1 MRRLMRRLIVIGSVT
16 GLLMALNVG
25 VALADHGDNPNSPFA
40 AAEAIADGTGPTSGV
55 AAATTPGSIPVGTAL
70 GFDPRL
76 SQEEQGHPGLRN
88 SKGFQNLKRNPN
100 CPLHY
105 QDLS

>member
-1 MRRLMRRLIVIGSVT
+1 MRKLMRRLIVIGSVT

-55 AAATTPGSIPVGTAL
+55 AAATTPGAIPVGTAL
-70 GFDPRL
+70 GFTGSVGPDD
-76 SQEEQGHPGLRN
+76 HPGLQN
-88 SKGFQNLKRNPN
+88 SKGFQNLSRNPN

-105 QDLS
+105 LP

>member
-40 AAEAIADGTGPTSGV
+40 EAEELAGSPFEKASI
-55 AAATTPGSIPVGTAL
+55 TPGSIPVGTAL
-70 GFDPRL
+70 GFDPD
-76 SQEEQGHPGLRN
+76 GPNDHPGLQN
-88 SKGFQNLKRNPN
+88 SQGFDNLSRNPN

-105 QDLS
+105 LP

>member
-70 GFDPRL
+70 GFDPD
-76 SQEEQGHPGLRN
+76 GPNDHPGLQN
-88 SKGFQNLKRNPN
+88 SQGFDNLSRNPN

-105 QDLS
+105 LP

>member
-40 AAEAIADGTGPTSGV
+40 EAEAIADGSGPASAA

-70 GFDPRL
+70 GFSPAGPND
-76 SQEEQGHPGLRN
+76 HPGLVHSN
-88 SKGFQNLKRNPN
+88 GFQNLKRNPN

-105 QDLS
+105 QDLP